1 MENVSHSSWLR
12 YSAGVDLPLTGPWHY
27 IQAVRFQ
34 FWDAKVKGQQAEH
47 TRHLDH
53 YRIEWIRDD
62 VGD

>member
-1 MENVSHSSWLR
+1 MEMFLIPRIFWSRAS
-12 YSAGVDLPLTGPWHY
+12 VDLPLTGPWYY